1 MMPSTVKLRLV
12 MRLAKRMLEFL
23 AFGLLDRGVLRVA
36 GTAVPV
42 AGRTAIVQL
51 ELLGD
56 FFSGCPSARC
66 SPVLWPAGEMRVIL
80 VCPSECV
87 ALAAL
92 SAVGW
97 AAEFSDRPWMD
108 RVAGGVPI
116 AGFCGHCRARISI
129 AALPGFWQSAGYS
142 LLRVLWRAGG
152 GMPRTA
158 RIRAPICRSCRA
170 FRSWP
175 AERFA
180 ALARRILQRQPG
192 WKCIVAGTAAERD
205 LARSIAG
212 AIGPV
217 SGNRAGETLSGAL
230 LDLIA
235 GASLVLGNDSAAGH
249 MAAYCGT
256 LSVVAVGGGHFG
268 RCYPYDSAASPI
280 TAMPVTVH
288 ESMDCFGCDWLCRY
302 RTAPDVPYPCA
313 QAISVDAMWRAVEPL
328 LVPVGERGSRAGG
341 SAEPGLQCRVVGLAA
356 KRRALAS
363 SGSWPCASLHPLTSA
378 RSGIVERW
386 RMVRTMA
393 RAGSIMTRPSSRPRR
408 PAVLRASLCASMR
421 WAATIRSS

>member
-12 MRLAKRMLEFL
+12 MRRAKRMLEFL

-36 GTAVPV
+36 GTTVPV

-56 FFSGCPSARC
+56 FF
-66 SPVLWPAGEMRVIL
+66 LWLPFGQALAGALASRGDEVIL

-87 ALAAL
+87 ALAAREIPGCQVAGVDRGRFTRDWGYRASML
-92 SAVGW
+92 RRLRCLAPSETLAMSYPRDGIIMDAVVRALAAPSAVGW

-108 RVAGGVPI
+108 CVAGRRAYSRLLPPLPRTHQHRRH
-116 AGFCGHCRARISI
+116 AGFLAACGVQPPSRPVAGRRRD
-129 AALPGFWQSAGYS
+129 AADGADTGPYLLVMPGAS
-142 LLRVLWRAGG
+142 
-152 GMPRTA
+152 
-158 RIRAPICRSCRA
+158 RA

-192 WKCIVAGTAAERD
+192 WKCIVSGTAAERD

-217 SGNRAGETLSGAL
+217 AENRAGETLPEAL

-256 LSVVAVGGGHFG
+256 PSVVAVGGGHFG
-268 RCYPYDSAASPI
+268 RCYPYDSAASPV
-280 TAMPVTVH
+280 AVMPVTVH

-302 RTAPDVPYPCA
+302 RTAPDVPYPCV
-313 QAISVDAMWRAVEPL
+313 QAISVDAMWLAVEPL
-328 LVPVGERGSRAGG
+328 LAPVGERGSRAGG
-341 SAEPGLQCRVVGLAA
+341 SAEPGLQC
-356 KRRALAS
+356 
-363 SGSWPCASLHPLTSA
+363 
-378 RSGIVERW
+378 
-386 RMVRTMA
+386 
-393 RAGSIMTRPSSRPRR
+393 
-408 PAVLRASLCASMR
+408 
-421 WAATIRSS
+421 